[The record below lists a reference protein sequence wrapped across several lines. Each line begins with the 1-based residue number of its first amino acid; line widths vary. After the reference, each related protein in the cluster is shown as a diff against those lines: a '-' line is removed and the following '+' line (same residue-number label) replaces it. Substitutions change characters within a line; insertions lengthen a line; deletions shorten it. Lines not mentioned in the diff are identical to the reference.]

1 MKKNTGYIIT
11 TVVFVVF
18 LFGLAIAN
26 LIYNPDDF
34 SETENRM
41 LATFPKLTADSLF
54 GEDGDF
60 CEKTEEYIN
69 DRFVMRDTF
78 TAINASADYLLNRRD
93 IGGIWVCKD
102 GYYMTKCT
110 PEEVNERTVS
120 SNILGVEK
128 FFENLD
134 GNKYFMLVPSASLIY
149 RDKLPAFANEFDQQ
163 TEINNIF
170 AGVTAGKNV
179 DVRDAFFASDEQLY
193 YRTDHH
199 WTSDG
204 AYTAYREFCKTAG
217 LEPLE
222 KSDFEIKTVSTEFQ
236 GTHDSKVLLAFA
248 AKDEVKLYIPKQ
260 SETLKITHDGKT
272 SDSFY
277 VMSALEKK
285 DKYQVFLGGNYGRV
299 DIETGVKNGK
309 RLLVVKD
316 SFANSFVPLL
326 TTHYEKICMLD
337 LRFFSKNPDDL
348 AALIDE
354 FAPTDTLIL
363 FNIANFISDPTIK
376 RLAMFSK

>member
-120 SNILGVEK
+120 SNVLGVEK

-236 GTHDSKVLLAFA
+236 GTHDSKVLLPFA
-248 AKDEVKLYIPKQ
+248 AKDEVKLYIPK
-260 SETLKITHDGKT
+260 
-272 SDSFY
+272 
-277 VMSALEKK
+277 
-285 DKYQVFLGGNYGRV
+285 
-299 DIETGVKNGK
+299 
-309 RLLVVKD
+309 
-316 SFANSFVPLL
+316 
-326 TTHYEKICMLD
+326 
-337 LRFFSKNPDDL
+337 
-348 AALIDE
+348 
-354 FAPTDTLIL
+354 
-363 FNIANFISDPTIK
+363 
-376 RLAMFSK
+376 